1 MRIYILMLTLL
12 IKWNNVPWRYFN
24 TFWNLYYTSIL
35 NSHDHMWT
43 HRSVAF
49 VTESHRALCG
59 VITVRIIFNTHAV
72 SKGSCGKLAQSSQP
86 SWRNCKVG
94 CYFYQGFTFY
104 FFLKSVCGHFF
115 LSVRSWIL
123 WKWDRVVMP
132 FFPQEQDYLYTCILC
147 SFCTARLI
155 HNSDSIIHHK
165 WSVSVGQGV
174 IILTIYPTNPSI
186 FSGYERLSWL
196 LLSGWWSCAIG
207 SASGLSCC
215 YSSVK
220 SMT

>member
-1 MRIYILMLTLL
+1 M
-12 IKWNNVPWRYFN
+12 N
-24 TFWNLYYTSIL
+24 T
-35 NSHDHMWT
+35 T

-49 VTESHRALCG
+49 VTVSHRALCG

-104 FFLKSVCGHFF
+104 LKKKKVFVVIFFSLYKVEYYGNEIGWWCLSFHKSKIIYIHVFF
-115 LSVRSWIL
+115 ALFVL
-123 WKWDRVVMP
+123 
-132 FFPQEQDYLYTCILC
+132 F
-147 SFCTARLI
+147 ARLI
-155 HNSDSIIHHK
+155 HNSVSIIPHK
-165 WSVSVGQGV
+165 VVCFCRTGCNYSNYTSSKPFHLLWVWKTV
-174 IILTIYPTNPSI
+174 
-186 FSGYERLSWL
+186 SWL
-196 LLSGWWSCAIG
+196 LLSGWRSCAIG